1 MGIALV
7 LQQLRLQM
15 ARAGFQRR
23 FQLEEQEVQT
33 RELLDRVAVLRRERL
48 NRLESLA
55 GFLRHELENQMGA
68 MSTSLDLPE
77 CGPKG
82 TELERCSNCARR
94 SLSRMNC
101 LV

>member
-1 MGIALV
+1 MGIVLV
-7 LQQLRLQM
+7 SQQLRRQM

-48 NRLESLA
+48 NWLESLA
-55 GFLRHELENQMGA
+55 CFLRHELENQMVA
-68 MSTSLDLPE
+68 MSTSQDLTE
-77 CGPKG
+77 CGLKG
-82 TELERCSNCARR
+82 TKPERYLNCARR
-94 SLSRMNC
+94 SLSRMNR